1 MVFLLSHWVGLSIV
15 LEKMVSRALFVL
27 CVVIFF
33 SFDLNI
39 IKKVPSDL
47 VYESSL
53 SFLIVKN
60 DDFVTFY
67 QMSITK

>member
-1 MVFLLSHWVGLSIV
+1 MCGN
-15 LEKMVSRALFVL
+15 
-27 CVVIFF
+27 FF